1 MVMQQVHRLKQNNT
15 DLENDLKLA
24 LNHQISNNTP
34 SDEKQA
40 WAREKAV
47 LESQLVD
54 LREKLAGLEN
64 TALDSMSR
72 AEELTNDVK
81 QLEDDREILIAD
93 RQKYKSRYNEH
104 KKEARRHIQDLTEE
118 IERLSEALENT
129 NTALEHTNTEL
140 DETRL
145 MNQKL
150 KKDLDSVK
158 TQKVADASSPSPHD
172 WEQQQAQYEDEI
184 AQREQQ
190 VHNLTLERQAL
201 QQQYKDAQHK
211 IELLLEQLD
220 DLSTNGHHDVT
231 NHDDDYPRDEKRN
244 SLVGN
249 LAAA

>member
-1 MVMQQVHRLKQNNT
+1 MQTVHHLKQNNA
-15 DLENDLKLA
+15 DLENDLKSA
-24 LNHQISNNTP
+24 LNQQLSSNTL

-40 WAREKAV
+40 WLREKAV
-47 LESQLVD
+47 LEAQLID

-81 QLEDDREILIAD
+81 QLEDDRDILIAD

-129 NTALEHTNTEL
+129 NSALEHTNSEL

-150 KKDLDSVK
+150 KKDLEAVK
-158 TQKVADASSPSPHD
+158 PQKLGGGAASPSAHD
-172 WEQQQAQYEDEI
+172 WEDQRAQYEDEI
-184 AQREQQ
+184 AERERQ

-220 DLSTNGHHDVT
+220 EPSHHHQDT
-231 NHDDDYPRDEKRN
+231 SNNDDGYPRDTKHN
-244 SLVGN
+244 SFLEHV
-249 LAAA
+249 AAA

>member
-1 MVMQQVHRLKQNNT
+1 MQTVHHLKQNNA
-15 DLENDLKLA
+15 DLENDLKSA
-24 LNHQISNNTP
+24 LNQQLSSSTL

-40 WAREKAV
+40 WLREKAV
-47 LESQLVD
+47 LESQLYD

-81 QLEDDREILIAD
+81 QLEDDREVLMAD
-93 RQKYKSRYNEH
+93 RQKYKTRYNEH
-104 KKEARRHIQDLTEE
+104 KKEARRHIQDLTDE

-129 NTALEHTNTEL
+129 NSALEHTNAQL

-150 KKDLDSVK
+150 KKDLESLK
-158 TQKVADASSPSPHD
+158 PQKLGGGTTSPAAND
-172 WEQQQAQYEDEI
+172 WEDQRAEYEDEI
-184 AQREQQ
+184 AQRERQ

-220 DLSTNGHHDVT
+220 EPSNHHQT
-231 NHDDDYPRDEKRN
+231 TANNDDDYPRDTKHN
-244 SLVGN
+244 SFLEHV
-249 LAAA
+249 AAA